1 MKFLIDTQLPPRLA
15 KFLSGKGLDANH
27 TSRYPDGYFL
37 DDEAIR
43 RIAKTEERTIITK
56 DSDFFDR
63 FLVKGAPPCIL
74 LLRMGNLS
82 NAELLSQFEK
92 HLPQVQQLFSEGAGL
107 VEFYEERLV
116 RY

>member
-15 KFLSGKGLDANH
+15 KFLSGKGIDANH

-43 RIAKTEERTIITK
+43 RIAKAEERTIITK
-56 DSDFFDR
+56 DSDFFDHY
-63 FLVKGAPPCIL
+63 LVKGAPPRVL

-82 NAELLSQFEK
+82 NIELLAQFEK
-92 HLPQVQQLFSEGAGL
+92 HLPQVQQLFDDGAEL

>member
-1 MKFLIDTQLPPRLA
+1 MKFLVDTQLPPRLA
-15 KFLSGKGLDANH
+15 KFLSGKGFDANH

-43 RIAKTEERTIITK
+43 RIAKAEGRTIITK

-63 FLVKGAPPCIL
+63 FLVKGAPPCVL

-82 NAELLSQFEK
+82 NAELLAQFEK
-92 HLPQVQQLFSEGAGL
+92 HLLQVQALFEDGAGL